1 MQLLTYTDLSY
12 TDSII
17 LDNVKKFYPNSIYY
31 FNLLRQTGCRPSEPL
46 IPQLWFLDDN
56 GTLFLQQLKN
66 NNIRQFD
73 SSLIDPEFIEMI
85 VTSNFRYEVYRLAAL
100 TRAFHVCNIQ
110 GRISTFTD
118 HSALYFYRYFKAK
131 SLYENGMSMV
141 DIQSYF
147 GWVFPSMAPNYVSKN
162 LYRL

>member
-1 MQLLTYTDLSY
+1 MQLLTFSDITY

-17 LDNVKKFYPNSIYY
+17 LANIKKYYPNSEYY
-31 FNLLRQTGCRPSEPL
+31 FNVLRQTGCRPSEPL

-56 GTLFLQQLKN
+56 GTLFLQPLKN

-100 TRAFHVCNIQ
+100 TRAFHVAI
-110 GRISTFTD
+110 
-118 HSALYFYRYFKAK
+118 FKAAYPHLQITQHYIFIGILK
-131 SLYENGMSMV
+131 R
-141 DIQSYF
+141 
-147 GWVFPSMAPNYVSKN
+147 N
-162 LYRL
+162 LYTKMVCLW